1 MYVHMNTKHT
11 LLQTKNEACC
21 SRDKISSINIVHFLG
36 GRGWRV
42 LCSHFRLQGN
52 EISIIHILI
61 AEC

>member
-36 GRGWRV
+36 GRGGGCFV
-42 LCSHFRLQGN
+42 ATLGYK
-52 EISIIHILI
+52 EIKFPLFTS
-61 AEC
+61 